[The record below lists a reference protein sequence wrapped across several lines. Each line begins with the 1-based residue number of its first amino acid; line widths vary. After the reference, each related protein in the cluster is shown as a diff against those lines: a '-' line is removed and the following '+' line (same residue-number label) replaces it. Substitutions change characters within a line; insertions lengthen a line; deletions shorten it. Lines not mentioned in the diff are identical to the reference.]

1 MGASLRLILGD
12 QLTLSL
18 PIIQQADK
26 QNDVLLLAEVNE
38 EATYVKHH
46 KKKLVLL
53 FSAMRHFAQTLKD
66 EGYVVRYRYFD
77 DEDNQGSLLNEVKKS
92 LQDNASLQ
100 RVLVTEPGEYR
111 LLKSMHQWPQQ
122 LDTSVEI
129 LDDPRFYASIED
141 FKEWAKDRKSPRME
155 FFYREMR
162 KKHQI
167 LMEQGEPAG
176 GKWNYD
182 ASNRKAMPAHIY
194 PPEPTKFE
202 PDTITQEVIKLVKKH
217 FDDHF
222 GNIGSFHYAVT
233 REQALQVLN
242 EFIEQRLPDFG
253 KYQDAMRHNMPWLFH
268 SHISFY
274 LNCGLLTPREVIQ
287 QAESA
292 WHAGEAPLNS
302 VEGFIRQILG
312 WREYVRGFYWH
323 STPTLQNDNFFNAK
337 RNLPEFFWSG
347 HTNMNCLRQCI
358 QDTKNHAY
366 AHHIQRLMVI
376 GNFSLLCELSPR
388 QVQNWFLLVYADAY
402 EWVELPNVAGMILYA
417 DGGNLAS
424 KPYIASG
431 SYINKMSDYCKNCGY
446 SVTKKTGEGACPFNY
461 LYWRFVDSHHDKLKN
476 NPRMGLVIKSF
487 EKMSQQKIDTVRSD
501 SAAFLDKL
509 SKNEE
514 I

>member
-1 MGASLRLILGD
+1 MAASLRLILGD

-18 PIIQQADK
+18 PILQQANK
-26 QNDVLLLAEVNE
+26 QHDVILLAEVKE

-66 EGYVVRYRYFD
+66 EGYRVCYREYG
-77 DEDNQGSLLNEVKKS
+77 DEDNQGSLLNEVKRC
-92 LQDNASLQ
+92 LQENEALTQ
-100 RVLVTEPGEYR
+100 VVVTEPGEYR
-111 LLKSMHQWPQQ
+111 LLKSMQQWSSQ
-122 LDTSVEI
+122 LDTPVEI
-129 LDDPRFYASIED
+129 SEDPRFYASVDD
-141 FKEWAKDRKSPRME
+141 FKEWAKDRKSLRME

-182 ASNRKAMPAHIY
+182 ASNRKAMPANVH
-194 PPEPTKFE
+194 PPEPTRFS
-202 PDTITQEVIKLVKKH
+202 PDTVTKEVISLVETE
-217 FDDHF
+217 FSDHF
-222 GNIGSFHYAVT
+222 GDIGAFHYAVT
-233 REQALQVLN
+233 RDQALQVLN

-274 LNCGLLTPREVIQ
+274 LNCGLLSAREVVQ
-287 QAESA
+287 QAEAA
-292 WHAGEAPLNS
+292 WYAGEAPLNS

-323 STPTLQNDNFFNAK
+323 SMPQLQSDNYFNAK
-337 RNLPEFFWSG
+337 RDLPEFFWTG

-358 QDTKNHAY
+358 QDTKHHAY

-376 GNFSLLCELSPR
+376 GNFSLLCELAPE
-388 QVQNWFLLVYADAY
+388 QVQKWYLLVYADAY

-424 KPYIASG
+424 KPYISSG

-446 SVTKKTGEGACPFNY
+446 SVSKKTGDKACPFNY
-461 LYWRFVDSHHDKLKN
+461 LYWRFLDAHHTKLKD
-476 NPRMGLVIKSF
+476 NPRMGLVYKSY
-487 EKMSQQKIDTVRSD
+487 EKMSQQKIDTIRRD
-501 SAAFLDKL
+501 GAAFLTKL

-514 I
+514 V